1 MRSIN
6 NTSINF
12 GLVNV
17 AVKVYAATENHDVKF
32 HQRHGGQAGCRGL
45 LGRQN
50 VCKDCG
56 QVVEFGDIVK
66 GFDVDGAT
74 VILTGDELAAVENE
88 AGKALEVVQFV
99 HAEEVDPMLL
109 QAPYYLEPSAASLSG
124 YALLREVLT
133 ETDRVGMVR
142 YTHRGRTHL
151 AVLRCAGAV
160 LVLHNIAWPDELRAP
175 EFAILTRKV
184 TLEPKA
190 VKMATQLVESMMA
203 TFDGAELVD
212 VYQRRLA
219 AVVEAKAVDT
229 PLPVVSAASADG
241 GVEDVS
247 DLLAALEASIKRHP
261 AGEGRGKPPAK
272 RAPAKRAAVA
282 SKAAA
287 RKAVA

>member
-1 MRSIN
+1 VRSIN

-151 AVLRCAGAV
+151 AVLRCV
-160 LVLHNIAWPDELRAP
+160 
-175 EFAILTRKV
+175 
-184 TLEPKA
+184 
-190 VKMATQLVESMMA
+190 
-203 TFDGAELVD
+203 
-212 VYQRRLA
+212 
-219 AVVEAKAVDT
+219 
-229 PLPVVSAASADG
+229 
-241 GVEDVS
+241 
-247 DLLAALEASIKRHP
+247 
-261 AGEGRGKPPAK
+261 
-272 RAPAKRAAVA
+272 
-282 SKAAA
+282 
-287 RKAVA
+287 